1 MSDQVSQPQRAPTWK
16 RVVGAILDFITA
28 FFGFGYAIGAATGN
42 TTDSGFKLE
51 GLPALVLFAVLIA
64 YFVIGRRFAGGTLW
78 DRILGIA
85 RPQP

>member
-1 MSDQVSQPQRAPTWK
+1 MAEPVQRASMVK
-16 RVVGAILDFITA
+16 RVIATILDLITA
-28 FFGFGYAIGAATGN
+28 FAGFGMAIAYATGM
-42 TTDSGFKLE
+42 TTKGGFSLQ
-51 GLPALVLFAVLIA
+51 GAPALLLFALIIA